1 MECIFYS
8 IPESNEKHLNYKLTD
23 ISRLPPL
30 PCGKGCIGDNANQ
43 PSWQEFIQT
52 IFDSV
57 VSTNTTINP
66 DEPVMVLD
74 STYFRNLG
82 SVLNSTSPR

>member
-1 MECIFYS
+1 MECISYS
-8 IPESNEKHLNYKLTD
+8 VPESNEKHLNYKLTD

-30 PCGKGCIGDNANQ
+30 PCGKGCIGDNASK

-74 STYFRNLG
+74 STYFKNLG
-82 SVLNSTSPR
+82 SLLDSTSPR